1 MDAYADEQILKNMY
15 GYNNREFLNF
25 LENKGFFIAPNGRS
39 NYPLTIH
46 SLASSLNLNY
56 IHEIALEGGR
66 NSLDKRPLMRM
77 LRENKVR
84 KFLSAYGYKFIAFAS
99 GSYQTEIKDADLYV
113 NPVKYDLFFEN
124 LVFSKTLLKPLFG
137 RLTASYQIQNHKKRI
152 LENFE
157 RIPGIARDN
166 SPCFVFAHFLCPH
179 PPFVFGETEFYSL
192 RGDIVADGNL
202 LHDNDKVLQKKYI
215 AAYNEQIGFINQK
228 VIKMIQDIFSQSIT
242 PPIIILQADHGPRL
256 GTDFSNYNNT
266 NWREILS
273 ILNAIH
279 FPGKKNALYE
289 GITPVNTFRLLL
301 NEYFSTKYPILP
313 DRMFI
318 LFGNEH
324 NRRVKFEQQD

>member
-1 MDAYADEQILKNMY
+1 
-15 GYNNREFLNF
+15 
-25 LENKGFFIAPNGRS
+25 
-39 NYPLTIH
+39 
-46 SLASSLNLNY
+46 
-56 IHEIALEGGR
+56 
-66 NSLDKRPLMRM
+66 
-77 LRENKVR
+77 
-84 KFLSAYGYKFIAFAS
+84 
-99 GSYQTEIKDADLYV
+99 
-113 NPVKYDLFFEN
+113 
-124 LVFSKTLLKPLFG
+124 
-137 RLTASYQIQNHKKRI
+137 
-152 LENFE
+152 
-157 RIPGIARDN
+157 
-166 SPCFVFAHFLCPH
+166 
-179 PPFVFGETEFYSL
+179 
-192 RGDIVADGNL
+192 
-202 LHDNDKVLQKKYI
+202 
-215 AAYNEQIGFINQK
+215 
-228 VIKMIQDIFSQSIT
+228 MIQDIFSQSIT